1 MIQKQPLLVER
12 FSVISIE
19 EAVRKNDSVMKILNS
34 LSKGASFGVSVEC
47 GEQVIVSREK
57 CGISFRGFSAGDKPD
72 FVVTMQEK
80 VFEKLFSEYTSS
92 LSVEDFLVFSAKL
105 LTGEKEKVNLVIYAN
120 FLKLTL
126 HGYPKLLSLG
136 GTAFW
141 KVLKDSGVGSIF
153 AIEKKLSAFRN
164 K

>member
-19 EAVRKNDSVMKILNS
+19 ETVRKNDSVMKILNS

-47 GEQVIVSREK
+47 GEKVIVSREK
-57 CGISFRGFSAGDKPD
+57 CGISFREADSGKPD
-72 FVVTMQEK
+72 FAVTMQEEI
-80 VFEKLFSEYTSS
+80 FAKLFSEYTSK
-92 LSVEDFLVFSAKL
+92 LSAGDFLVFAAKL
-105 LTGEKEKVNLVIYAN
+105 LTGEKEKVDLVIYAN

-126 HGYPKLLSLG
+126 HGYPKLISLG
-136 GTAFW
+136 GSAFW
-141 KVLKDSGVGSIF
+141 KVLKDNGVGSIF
-153 AIEKKLSAFRN
+153 AIEKKLAAFKN